1 MITPQSLPTLRI
13 GEIWVLKVETTKLGF
28 NWPPL
33 PLDHPR
39 NVLKQSV
46 CEQFE
51 SRLGNFSKIMYEAD
65 ALFVTSASGQLHYKL
80 VETHRPLIV
89 RDGNLSL
96 TANSLLVRMMSKDGF
111 IA

>member
-1 MITPQSLPTLRI
+1 M
-13 GEIWVLKVETTKLGF
+13 KVVEAQATKLGF
-28 NWPPL
+28 TWARLNL
-33 PLDHPR
+33 HHPR
-39 NVLKQSV
+39 VVLKQSD

>member
-1 MITPQSLPTLRI
+1 M
-13 GEIWVLKVETTKLGF
+13 LKVETTKLGF

-80 VETHRPLIV
+80 DGMGTFLWG
-89 RDGNLSL
+89 GNLSL

>member
-1 MITPQSLPTLRI
+1 MITPQRLPTLRI

-65 ALFVTSASGQLHYKL
+65 VDSGTVSLFALTSDLTNSDQKQS
-80 VETHRPLIV
+80 ETRTKEL
-89 RDGNLSL
+89 
-96 TANSLLVRMMSKDGF
+96 
-111 IA
+111 

>member
-1 MITPQSLPTLRI
+1 M
-13 GEIWVLKVETTKLGF
+13 KVVEAQATKLGF
-28 NWPPL
+28 TWARLNL
-33 PLDHPR
+33 HHPR
-39 NVLKQSV
+39 VVLKQSD

-80 VETHRPLIV
+80 HGMGTFLWG
-89 RDGNLSL
+89 GNLSL